1 MAINYPTSLDN
12 GASLPYPSSTDTLSS
27 PNLSS
32 VADNLNDAIIALET
46 KLGIADANL
55 QTPVAGNLLASTA
68 NGESSWSVPY
78 PASTIVGVSDTQTLT
93 NKTIDFT
100 NNTISNIAGAN
111 IASQSIT
118 ATQIANATITATQIA
133 NNTITAT
140 QIANNTITATQI
152 ANNTIDYANL
162 LPTIFSSQFG
172 SGTNSGTAGGTYQYF
187 NIGGMKFIIGVSA
200 QQNFAANA
208 ATTFSINYPF
218 TFNTIPFGVASFYN
232 FAATSDFSMQ
242 TVNQT
247 TTSFQV
253 EIFNQ
258 TSSSVAT
265 GFTYIVIGQ

>member
-12 GASLPYPSSTDTLSS
+12 GTSLPYPSSTDTLSS
-27 PNLSS
+27 PNLSGL
-32 VADNLNDAIIALET
+32 ADNLNDAIIALET
-46 KLGIADANL
+46 KLGIADANS
-55 QTPVAGNLLASTA
+55 QTPIAGNLLASTA
-68 NGESSWSVPY
+68 TGESSWSVPY

-133 NNTITAT
+133 NNTITS
-140 QIANNTITATQI
+140 NQI

-187 NIGGMKFIIGVSA
+187 NIGGMKFLIGVSA
-200 QQNFAANA
+200 QQTFSPNA
-208 ATTFSINYPF
+208 ATVFSINYPF
-218 TFNTIPFGVASFYN
+218 TFNVVPFGVASFNN
-232 FAATSDFSMQ
+232 FANSSDFSLQ
-242 TVNQT
+242 IANQT

-258 TSSSVAT
+258 TGSSVAT